1 MLGIIVG
8 LLLWIQLVLL
18 LMLYQLGEI
27 VKRLEELEK

>member
-18 LMLYQLGEI
+18 LMLYRLGEI
-27 VKRLEELEK
+27 EKMIEEEK

>member
-18 LMLYQLGEI
+18 LVLYQLSEV
-27 VKRLEELEK
+27 VKMMEEEK